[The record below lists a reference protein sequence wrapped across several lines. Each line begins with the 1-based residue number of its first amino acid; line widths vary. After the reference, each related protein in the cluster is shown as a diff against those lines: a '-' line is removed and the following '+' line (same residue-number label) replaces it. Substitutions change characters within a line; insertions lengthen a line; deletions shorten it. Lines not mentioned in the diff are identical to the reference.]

1 MFMFMCCSGVHCPI
15 LPVLASCFMT
25 TQVLVCACDLGDL
38 EKPVADE
45 CMFIVKLNSCKVS
58 RASRHTVVRLCVCVC
73 YFSFAVHAE
82 R

>member
-1 MFMFMCCSGVHCPI
+1 
-15 LPVLASCFMT
+15 MT
-25 TQVLVCACDLGDL
+25 TQVLVCACGLGDL

-45 CMFIVKLNSCKVS
+45 CMFIVQLNSCKVS
-58 RASRHTVVRLCVCVC
+58 IASRHTVVRLCVC